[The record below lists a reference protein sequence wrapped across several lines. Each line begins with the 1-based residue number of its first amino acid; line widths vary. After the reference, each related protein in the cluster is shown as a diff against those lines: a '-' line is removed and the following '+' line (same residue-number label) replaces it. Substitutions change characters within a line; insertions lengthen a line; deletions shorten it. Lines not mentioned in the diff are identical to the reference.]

1 MLEGIKAGDRVVN
14 DLGEE
19 ATVVDVKVFNN
30 RRHRLYLDSPI
41 TGWINEDQKTSWSY
55 ERDGKFVRDPNDR
68 RASDL
73 VKVLKHD

>member
-30 RRHRLYLDSPI
+30 RRFRLFLDSPI

-55 ERDGKFVRDPNDR
+55 EKDGKFVRDPDDKK
-68 RASDL
+68 ASNL

>member
-1 MLEGIKAGDRVVN
+1 MLEGVKAGDRVIN
-14 DLGEE
+14 SLGEE

-30 RRHRLYLDSPI
+30 RRFRLLLDSPI

-55 ERDGKFVRDPNDR
+55 ERDGKFVRDPSDKK
-68 RASDL
+68 ASNL